1 MSKIS
6 SSKANVNDLEASP
19 LEPLEPNTL
28 IIDNPALRR
37 GFTAIPNYILS
48 NPAVSFGARL
58 TYSLLLSYAWKQNSC
73 FPGQDKL
80 SADLGV
86 NKRSVVRYLQEL
98 EDLGFIKAKRRGF
111 GQTNVYHILD
121 VDPDKIFNQARSDN
135 MSSPEVTPVSHQEVT
150 PVSPHNKEEEDSEKN
165 NNTGGETATDV
176 AASLRRVGVSKKASE
191 RLISHFSL
199 KRILQKI
206 DYLTYLQ
213 ESKPDGIKDPAA
225 WVRRATEDDYA
236 PPAGYKSKE
245 EREAE
250 AAAREKRRRETD
262 QEIAAQEQQSRPAQS
277 WQEWVIEN
285 QNLSDNLIAIT
296 DQLREVLRQELPEIT
311 YNTWAKQLMVV
322 ELSDETARVA
332 VPSQAARAGLI
343 DHRALFDTT
352 LTQMIGHPIVTSLE
366 IVKQPL
372 ER

>member
-1 MSKIS
+1 MSKIP
-6 SSKANVNDLEASP
+6 SSKANVNDLEGAP

-37 GFTAIPNYILS
+37 GFTTIPNYILS

-73 FPGQDKL
+73 FPGQGKL
-80 SADLGV
+80 SEQLGV

-98 EDLGFIKAKRRGF
+98 EDLGFIKAIRRGF

-121 VDPDKIFNQARSDN
+121 VDPDKIFNPARSDN

-176 AASLRRVGVSKKASE
+176 AASLRRIGIGQKASE
-191 RLISHFSL
+191 RLITHYSL

-206 DYLTYLQ
+206 DYLNYLQ
-213 ESKPDGIKDPAA
+213 ESKPGGIQNPAA
-225 WVRRATEDDYA
+225 WVRRATEEDYA

-250 AAAREKRRRETD
+250 VAAREKRRRETD
-262 QEIAAQEQQSRPAQS
+262 REIAAQEQRSRPAQS

-285 QNLSDNLIAIT
+285 QKLSDNLVAIT
-296 DQLREVLRQELPEIT
+296 DQLREALRQTLPETT
-311 YNTWAKQLMVV
+311 YNTWATQLMVV
-322 ELSDETARVA
+322 ELSDDTVRVA
-332 VPSQAARAGLI
+332 VPSQAARSSLI
-343 DHRALFDTT
+343 DHRELFDTS
-352 LTQMIGHPIVTSLE
+352 LAQLLGHPIVTSLE
-366 IVKQPL
+366 LVKQPL